1 MKCSHCQLEFKESEL
16 FKEVINHKEL
26 YFCCTG
32 CARVYALLLDL
43 NLESFYDKLND
54 STLAPVTPQD
64 SMSALEL
71 EQALE
76 ENNKGD
82 FILNLLL
89 EKTHCNACLWLNQK
103 VLERLKGVK
112 KVSVNFTTH
121 HLQIVFDKSL
131 NPKEIVQ
138 KIESLGYGAKIYNAK
153 NYALKAQKEQRSYL
167 LTLSVGFFATMNL
180 MFIAI
185 AKYASYGGASY
196 GGASYGGAS
205 YGGASYGAG
214 MDKLMQRNLDLVS
227 LFLSLLVLVV
237 VGRFFIKGAFYGLKN
252 GVLGM
257 DLSVS
262 FGALSAFVYSIYA
275 MLVSQE
281 TYFEASSTILTLVFG
296 SKFLELK
303 AKLFAN
309 EKCLALES
317 HEIHS
322 VIVVENGKQI
332 EKHPKDVAIGS
343 VVLVPSGAKIALDG
357 VLLNHASVDASLI
370 SGEFKPLELGV
381 NDQIL
386 GGYVNVGVPFSYQV
400 SADFQN
406 SRLSSL
412 LETLKK
418 SFLEKPL
425 IESSAN
431 KIADIFSKAVL
442 FLAFISFLLWQFGLG
457 GNFEKALMV
466 CISVLVIS
474 CPCAFAL
481 ATPIALVIGVFKNP
495 LIVFKEALFLET
507 LAKVKKIFIDK
518 TGTLTQKEVLLK
530 EKIIYEEFDER
541 LLKSLLKVREHLA
554 HSAIL
559 KSLDS
564 DEVSLEKIEF
574 FAHGLKANYHNE
586 TLLVGSLKFL
596 NAMGVNIKAKESAN
610 IMVGFAKNK
619 TLCALFILEERLK
632 NNAKEVIQFLQNKG
646 LELEI
651 LSGDNESSVKECAK
665 KLGISNY
672 HANLTPEDKAQIIN
686 SYKGVCAMIGDG
698 NNDALALKQ
707 ASVSLGFEKSALS
720 KSACDILLLEENL
733 SLLRKAFDNAQKVY
747 QVVLQNIVLSLIYN
761 AILIPVAMLGYINPL
776 IASLSMSASS
786 LLVVLNSL
794 RLKRS

>member
-64 SMSALEL
+64 SMSASMSALEL
-71 EQALE
+71 EQTLE

-185 AKYASYGGASY
+185 AKYASYG
-196 GGASYGGAS
+196 
-205 YGGASYGAG
+205 AG

-303 AKLFAN
+303 ARLFAN

-343 VVLVPSGAKIALDG
+343 VVWVPSGAKIALDG
-357 VLLNHASVDASLI
+357 VLLNSASVDASLI

-381 NDQIL
+381 NDPIL

-400 SADFQN
+400 SANFQN

-507 LAKVKKIFIDK
+507 LAKVEKIFIDK

-541 LLKSLLKVREHLA
+541 LLKSLLKTREHLA

-564 DEVSLEKIEF
+564 DEVHLEKIEF

-596 NAMGVNIKAKESAN
+596 NAMGVNIEAKESAN

-632 NNAKEVIQFLQNKG
+632 NNAKEVIQALQNKG

-651 LSGDNESSVKECAK
+651 LSGDNENSVKECAK

-672 HANLTPEDKAQIIN
+672 HANLTPEDKAQTIS

-720 KSACDILLLEENL
+720 KSACDILLLEEDL
-733 SLLRKAFDNAQKVY
+733 SLLKKAFDNAQKVY

-776 IASLSMSASS
+776 IASLSMSCSS

>member
-16 FKEVINHKEL
+16 FKEVIHHKEL

-64 SMSALEL
+64 SMGALEL

-76 ENNKGD
+76 ENNKSD

-131 NPKEIVQ
+131 NPKEIIQ

-167 LTLSVGFFATMNL
+167 LTLGVGFFATMNL

-185 AKYASYGGASY
+185 AKYASYGGA
-196 GGASYGGAS
+196 G

-262 FGALSAFVYSIYA
+262 FGALSAFIYSVYA

-303 AKLFAN
+303 ARLFAN

-322 VIVVENGKQI
+322 VIVVEKDKQI

-343 VVLVPSGAKIALDG
+343 VVWVPSGAKIALDG
-357 VLLNHASVDASLI
+357 VLLSNASVDASLI

-381 NDQIL
+381 NDPIL

-400 SADFQN
+400 SANFQN
-406 SRLSSL
+406 SRLSGL

-431 KIADIFSKAVL
+431 QIADIFSKAVL
-442 FLAFISFLLWQFGLG
+442 FLAFVSFLLWQFGLG

-530 EKIIYEEFDER
+530 EKIIYKEFDGR
-541 LLKSLLKVREHLA
+541 LLKSLLKTREHLA
-554 HSAIL
+554 HNAIL
-559 KSLDS
+559 KTLDS
-564 DEVSLEKIEF
+564 DEINLEQIEF
-574 FAHGLKANYHNE
+574 FAHGLKANYQNE

-610 IMVGFAKNK
+610 IMVGFAKNE

-632 NNAKEVIQFLQNKG
+632 NNAKEVIQALQNQG

-665 KLGISNY
+665 KLGISKY
-672 HANLTPEDKAQIIN
+672 HAHLTPEDKAQIVS

-698 NNDALALKQ
+698 NNDALALKK

-720 KSACDILLLEENL
+720 KSTCDILLLEEDL
-733 SLLRKAFDNAQKVY
+733 SLLKKAFDNAQKVY

>member
-16 FKEVINHKEL
+16 FKEVIHHKEL
-26 YFCCTG
+26 YFCCAG
-32 CARVYALLLDL
+32 CARVYALLTDL

-76 ENNKGD
+76 ENNKGEL
-82 FILNLLL
+82 ILNLLL

-121 HLQIVFDKSL
+121 HLQIVFEKSL
-131 NPKEIVQ
+131 NPKEIIQ

-167 LTLSVGFFATMNL
+167 ITLSVGFFATMNL

-185 AKYASYGGASY
+185 AKYASYGSASY
-196 GGASYGGAS
+196 GGAGYGS
-205 YGGASYGAG
+205 G

-303 AKLFAN
+303 ARLFAN

-343 VVLVPSGAKIALDG
+343 VVWVPSGAKIALDG
-357 VLLNHASVDASLI
+357 VLLNNASVDASLI

-381 NDQIL
+381 NDPIL

-400 SADFQN
+400 SANFQN
-406 SRLSSL
+406 SRLSGL

-442 FLAFISFLLWQFGLG
+442 FLAFVSFLLWQFGLG

-530 EKIIYEEFDER
+530 EKIIHEEFDER
-541 LLKSLLKVREHLA
+541 LLKSLLKTREHLA
-554 HSAIL
+554 HSAIF
-559 KSLDS
+559 KSLHG

-574 FAHGLKANYHNE
+574 FAHGLKASYQNE

-596 NAMGVNIKAKESAN
+596 KSMGVGIKTKESAN

-632 NNAKEVIQFLQNKG
+632 ANAKEVIQALQNQG

-665 KLGISNY
+665 KLGISKY
-672 HANLTPEDKAQIIN
+672 HAHLTPEDKAQIVS
-686 SYKGVCAMIGDG
+686 SYQGVCAMVGDG

-720 KSACDILLLEENL
+720 KSACDILLLEEDL
-733 SLLRKAFDNAQKVY
+733 SLLEKAFDNAQKVY

>member
-26 YFCCTG
+26 HFCCTG

-64 SMSALEL
+64 PMNILEL

-76 ENNKGD
+76 ENNKGEL
-82 FILNLLL
+82 ILNLLL

-121 HLQIVFDKSL
+121 HLQIVFEKSL
-131 NPKEIVQ
+131 NPKKIVQ
-138 KIESLGYGAKIYNAK
+138 KIESLGYGAKIYNAQ
-153 NYALKAQKEQRSYL
+153 NYTLKAQKEQRSYL

-185 AKYASYGGASY
+185 AKYASYGSASY
-196 GGASYGGAS
+196 G
-205 YGGASYGAG
+205 G

-262 FGALSAFVYSIYA
+262 FGALSAFVYSLYA

-303 AKLFAN
+303 ARLFAN

-322 VIVVENGKQI
+322 VIIVENGKQI

-343 VVLVPSGAKIALDG
+343 VVWVPSGAKIALDG
-357 VLLNHASVDASLI
+357 VLLNNASVDASLI

-381 NDQIL
+381 NDPIL

-400 SADFQN
+400 SATFQN

-431 KIADIFSKAVL
+431 QIADIFSKAVL
-442 FLAFISFLLWQFGLG
+442 FLAFVSFLLWQFGLG

-541 LLKSLLKVREHLA
+541 LLKSLLKTREHLV

-559 KSLDS
+559 KSLHG
-564 DEVSLEKIEF
+564 DEVDLEKIEF
-574 FAHGLKANYHNE
+574 FAHGLKASYQNE

-596 NAMGVNIKAKESAN
+596 NAMGVGIKAKESAN

-632 NNAKEVIQFLQNKG
+632 ANAKEVIQALQNQG

-651 LSGDNESSVKECAK
+651 LSGDNERSVKECAK
-665 KLGISNY
+665 KLGISKY
-672 HANLTPEDKAQIIN
+672 HAHLTPEDKAQIIS
-686 SYKGVCAMIGDG
+686 SYKGVCAMVGDG
-698 NNDALALKQ
+698 NNDALALKK

-720 KSACDILLLEENL
+720 KSACDILLLEEDL
-733 SLLRKAFDNAQKVY
+733 SLLEKAFHNAQKVY

>member
-76 ENNKGD
+76 ENNKSD

-185 AKYASYGGASY
+185 AKYASYG
-196 GGASYGGAS
+196 
-205 YGGASYGAG
+205 AG

-303 AKLFAN
+303 ARLFAN

-322 VIVVENGKQI
+322 VIVVENGKQT

-343 VVLVPSGAKIALDG
+343 VVWVPSGAKIALDG
-357 VLLNHASVDASLI
+357 VLLNNASVDASLI

-381 NDQIL
+381 NDPIL

-400 SADFQN
+400 SANFQN

-564 DEVSLEKIEF
+564 DEVHLEKIEF

-596 NAMGVNIKAKESAN
+596 NAMGVNIRAKESAN

-632 NNAKEVIQFLQNKG
+632 NNAKEVIQALQNKG

-672 HANLTPEDKAQIIN
+672 HANLTPEDKAQIIS

-720 KSACDILLLEENL
+720 KSACDILLLEEDL
-733 SLLRKAFDNAQKVY
+733 SLLKKAFDNAQKVY

>member
-76 ENNKGD
+76 ENNKGEL
-82 FILNLLL
+82 ILNLLL

-103 VLERLKGVK
+103 VLERLSGVK

-131 NPKEIVQ
+131 NPKEIIQ
-138 KIESLGYGAKIYNAK
+138 KIESLGYGAKIYNVQ
-153 NYALKAQKEQRSYL
+153 NYTLKAQKEQRSYL

-185 AKYASYGGASY
+185 AKYASYGSASY
-196 GGASYGGAS
+196 GGASYGT
-205 YGGASYGAG
+205 G

-262 FGALSAFVYSIYA
+262 FGALSAFVYSVYA

-303 AKLFAN
+303 ARLFAN

-322 VIVVENGKQI
+322 VIVVENGKQT

-343 VVLVPSGAKIALDG
+343 VVWVPSGAKIALDG

-381 NDQIL
+381 NDLIL

-406 SRLSSL
+406 SRLSGL

-442 FLAFISFLLWQFGLG
+442 FLAFVSFLLWQFGLG

-495 LIVFKEALFLET
+495 LIVFKEVLFLET
-507 LAKVKKIFIDK
+507 LAKVEKIFIDK

-530 EKIIYEEFDER
+530 EKIIYEGFDER
-541 LLKSLLKVREHLA
+541 LLKSLLKTREHLA

-559 KSLDS
+559 KSLDG

-574 FAHGLKANYHNE
+574 FAHGLKANYQNE

-596 NAMGVNIKAKESAN
+596 NAMGVDTPMKESAN

-632 NNAKEVIQFLQNKG
+632 ANAKEVIQALQNQG

-665 KLGISNY
+665 KLGISKY
-672 HANLTPEDKAQIIN
+672 HAHLTPEDKAQIVS
-686 SYKGVCAMIGDG
+686 SYQGVCAMIGDG

-720 KSACDILLLEENL
+720 KSACDILLLEEDL
-733 SLLRKAFDNAQKVY
+733 SLLEKAFDNAQKVY

>member
-185 AKYASYGGASY
+185 AKYASYG
-196 GGASYGGAS
+196 
-205 YGGASYGAG
+205 AG

-303 AKLFAN
+303 ARLFAN

-357 VLLNHASVDASLI
+357 VLLNNASVDASLI
-370 SGEFKPLELGV
+370 SGEFKPLELEV

-400 SADFQN
+400 SANFQN

-574 FAHGLKANYHNE
+574 FAHGLKANYRNE

-596 NAMGVNIKAKESAN
+596 NAMGVNIKTKESAN

-632 NNAKEVIQFLQNKG
+632 NNAKEVIQALQNQG

-665 KLGISNY
+665 KLGISKY
-672 HANLTPEDKAQIIN
+672 HAHLTPEDKAQTIS
-686 SYKGVCAMIGDG
+686 SYQGVCAMVGDG

-720 KSACDILLLEENL
+720 KSACDILLLEEDL
-733 SLLRKAFDNAQKVY
+733 SLLKKAFDNAQKVY

>member
-16 FKEVINHKEL
+16 FKEVIHHKEL
-26 YFCCTG
+26 YFCCAG
-32 CARVYALLLDL
+32 CARVYALLTDL

-64 SMSALEL
+64 SMNILEL

-76 ENNKGD
+76 ENNKGEL
-82 FILNLLL
+82 ILNLLL

-121 HLQIVFDKSL
+121 HLQIVFGKSL
-131 NPKEIVQ
+131 DPKEIIQ
-138 KIESLGYGAKIYNAK
+138 KIESLGYGAKIYNAQ
-153 NYALKAQKEQRSYL
+153 NYTLKAQKEQRSYL

-185 AKYASYGGASY
+185 AKYASYGGAGY
-196 GGASYGGAS
+196 GGADYGS
-205 YGGASYGAG
+205 G

-252 GVLGM
+252 SVLGM

-303 AKLFAN
+303 ARLFAN

-322 VIVVENGKQI
+322 VIIIENGKQI

-343 VVLVPSGAKIALDG
+343 VVWVPSGAKIALDG
-357 VLLNHASVDASLI
+357 VLLNSASVDASLI

-381 NDQIL
+381 NDPIL

-400 SADFQN
+400 SANFQN

-431 KIADIFSKAVL
+431 QIADIFSKAVL
-442 FLAFISFLLWQFGLG
+442 FLAFVSFLLWQFGLG

-541 LLKSLLKVREHLA
+541 LLKSLLKTREHLA
-554 HSAIL
+554 HNAIL
-559 KSLDS
+559 KSLHG
-564 DEVSLEKIEF
+564 DEVDLEKIEF
-574 FAHGLKANYHNE
+574 FAHGLKANYQNE

-596 NAMGVNIKAKESAN
+596 NAMGVGIKTKESAN

-632 NNAKEVIQFLQNKG
+632 ANAKEVIQALQNKG

-665 KLGISNY
+665 KLGISKY
-672 HANLTPEDKAQIIN
+672 HAHLTPEDKAQIIS
-686 SYKGVCAMIGDG
+686 SYKGVCAMVGDG

-720 KSACDILLLEENL
+720 KSACDILLLEEDL
-733 SLLRKAFDNAQKVY
+733 SLLEKAFDNAQKVY

-761 AILIPVAMLGYINPL
+761 TILIPVAMLGYINPL
-776 IASLSMSASS
+776 IASLSMSGSS

>member
-16 FKEVINHKEL
+16 FKETINHKEL
-26 YFCCTG
+26 HFCCAG

-76 ENNKGD
+76 ENNKSD

-103 VLERLKGVK
+103 VLERLSGVK

-121 HLQIVFDKSL
+121 HLQIVFEKSL
-131 NPKEIVQ
+131 NPKEIIQ

-185 AKYASYGGASY
+185 AKYASYGSTSY
-196 GGASYGGAS
+196 GGASYGS
-205 YGGASYGAG
+205 G

-262 FGALSAFVYSIYA
+262 FGALSAFVYSLYA

-303 AKLFAN
+303 ARLFAN

-343 VVLVPSGAKIALDG
+343 VVWVPSGAKIALDG

-381 NDQIL
+381 NDPIL

-400 SADFQN
+400 SANFQN
-406 SRLSSL
+406 SRLSGL

-442 FLAFISFLLWQFGLG
+442 FLAFVSFLLWQFGLG
-457 GNFEKALMV
+457 GDFEKALMV

-530 EKIIYEEFDER
+530 EKIIYKEFDGR

-559 KSLDS
+559 KTLDG
-564 DEVSLEKIEF
+564 DEVNLEQIEF
-574 FAHGLKANYHNE
+574 FAHGLKASYQNE

-632 NNAKEVIQFLQNKG
+632 ANAKEVVQDLQNKG

-665 KLGISNY
+665 KLGISKY
-672 HANLTPEDKAQIIN
+672 HAHLTPEDKAQTIS
-686 SYKGVCAMIGDG
+686 SYQGVCAMVGDG

-720 KSACDILLLEENL
+720 KSACDILLLEEDL
-733 SLLRKAFDNAQKVY
+733 SLLKKAFDNAQKVY

>member
-16 FKEVINHKEL
+16 FKEVIHHKEL

-32 CARVYALLLDL
+32 CARVYALLTDL

-76 ENNKGD
+76 ENNKGEL
-82 FILNLLL
+82 ILNLLL

-131 NPKEIVQ
+131 NPKEIIQ
-138 KIESLGYGAKIYNAK
+138 KIESLGYGAKIYNAQ
-153 NYALKAQKEQRSYL
+153 NYTLKAQKEQRSYL

-185 AKYASYGGASY
+185 AKYASYGSASY
-196 GGASYGGAS
+196 GGAGYGS
-205 YGGASYGAG
+205 G

-262 FGALSAFVYSIYA
+262 FGALSAFVYSLYA

-303 AKLFAN
+303 ARLFAN

-343 VVLVPSGAKIALDG
+343 VVWVPSGAKIALDG
-357 VLLNHASVDASLI
+357 VLLNSASVDASLI

-381 NDQIL
+381 NDPIL

-400 SADFQN
+400 SATFQN

-431 KIADIFSKAVL
+431 QIADIFSKAVL
-442 FLAFISFLLWQFGLG
+442 FLAFVSFLLWQFGLG

-541 LLKSLLKVREHLA
+541 LLKSLLKTREHLA

-559 KSLDS
+559 KTLNG
-564 DEVSLEKIEF
+564 DEVDLEKIEF
-574 FAHGLKANYHNE
+574 FAHGLKANYQNE

-596 NAMGVNIKAKESAN
+596 KSMGVDLKVKESAN

-619 TLCALFILEERLK
+619 TLCTLFILEERLK
-632 NNAKEVIQFLQNKG
+632 ANAKEVIQALQNKG

-665 KLGISNY
+665 KLGISKY
-672 HANLTPEDKAQIIN
+672 HAYLTPEDKAQIIS
-686 SYKGVCAMIGDG
+686 SYKGVCAMVGDG

-720 KSACDILLLEENL
+720 KSACDILLLEEDL
-733 SLLRKAFDNAQKVY
+733 SLLEKAFHNAQKVY

-776 IASLSMSASS
+776 IASLSMSGSS

>member
-16 FKEVINHKEL
+16 FKEVIHHKEL
-26 YFCCTG
+26 HFCCAG
-32 CARVYALLLDL
+32 CARVYALLTDL

-76 ENNKGD
+76 ENNKGEL
-82 FILNLLL
+82 ILNLLL

-121 HLQIVFDKSL
+121 HLQIVFDRSL
-131 NPKEIVQ
+131 NPKEIIQ
-138 KIESLGYGAKIYNAK
+138 KIESLGYGAKIYNAQ
-153 NYALKAQKEQRSYL
+153 NYTLKAQKEQRSYL

-185 AKYASYGGASY
+185 AKYASYGSAGY
-196 GGASYGGAS
+196 GGASYGS
-205 YGGASYGAG
+205 G

-303 AKLFAN
+303 ARLFAN

-343 VVLVPSGAKIALDG
+343 VVWVPSGAKIALDG
-357 VLLNHASVDASLI
+357 VLLNSASVDASLI

-381 NDQIL
+381 NDPIL

-400 SADFQN
+400 SATFQN

-442 FLAFISFLLWQFGLG
+442 FLAFVSFLLWQFGLG

-530 EKIIYEEFDER
+530 EKIIHEEFDER
-541 LLKSLLKVREHLA
+541 LLKSLLKTREHLA
-554 HSAIL
+554 HSTIL
-559 KSLDS
+559 KTLNG
-564 DEVSLEKIEF
+564 DEISLEKIEF
-574 FAHGLKANYHNE
+574 FAHGLKASYQNK

-596 NAMGVNIKAKESAN
+596 KSMGVDLKVKESAN

-632 NNAKEVIQFLQNKG
+632 ANAKEVIQALQNKG

-665 KLGISNY
+665 KLGISKY
-672 HANLTPEDKAQIIN
+672 HAHLTPEDKAQIIS
-686 SYKGVCAMIGDG
+686 SYKGVCAMVGDG

-720 KSACDILLLEENL
+720 KSACDILLLEEDL
-733 SLLRKAFDNAQKVY
+733 SLLEKAFHNAQKVY

>member
-54 STLAPVTPQD
+54 SVLAPVTPQD

-76 ENNKGD
+76 ENNKSD

-185 AKYASYGGASY
+185 AKYASYG
-196 GGASYGGAS
+196 
-205 YGGASYGAG
+205 AG

-303 AKLFAN
+303 ARLFAN

-400 SADFQN
+400 SANFQN

-632 NNAKEVIQFLQNKG
+632 NNAKEVIQALQDKG

-672 HANLTPEDKAQIIN
+672 HANLTPEDKTQIIS

-720 KSACDILLLEENL
+720 KSACDILLLEEDL
-733 SLLRKAFDNAQKVY
+733 SLLKKAFDNAQKVY

>member
-32 CARVYALLLDL
+32 CTRVYALLLDL

-153 NYALKAQKEQRSYL
+153 NYTLKAQKEQRSYL

-185 AKYASYGGASY
+185 AKY
-196 GGASYGGAS
+196 
-205 YGGASYGAG
+205 ASYGAG

-303 AKLFAN
+303 ARLFAN

-370 SGEFKPLELGV
+370 SGEFKPLELEV

-400 SADFQN
+400 SANFQN
-406 SRLSSL
+406 SRLSGL

-541 LLKSLLKVREHLA
+541 LLKSLLKTREHLA

-564 DEVSLEKIEF
+564 DEISLEKIEF

-632 NNAKEVIQFLQNKG
+632 NNTKEVVQFLQNKG

-672 HANLTPEDKAQIIN
+672 HANLTPEDKAQIIS

-720 KSACDILLLEENL
+720 KSTCDILLLEEDL
-733 SLLRKAFDNAQKVY
+733 SLLKKAFDNAQKVY

>member
-76 ENNKGD
+76 ENNKSD

-196 GGASYGGAS
+196 GS
-205 YGGASYGAG
+205 ASYGAG

-303 AKLFAN
+303 ARLFAN

-343 VVLVPSGAKIALDG
+343 VVLVPSGAKVALDG

-381 NDQIL
+381 NDPIL

-400 SADFQN
+400 SATFQN
-406 SRLSSL
+406 SRLSGL

-431 KIADIFSKAVL
+431 QIADIFSKAVL
-442 FLAFISFLLWQFGLG
+442 FLAFVSFLLWQFGLG

-530 EKIIYEEFDER
+530 EKIIYEGFDER
-541 LLKSLLKVREHLA
+541 LLKSLLKTREHLA

-559 KSLDS
+559 KSLDG
-564 DEVSLEKIEF
+564 DEVDLEKIEF
-574 FAHGLKANYHNE
+574 FAHGLKANYQNE

-596 NAMGVNIKAKESAN
+596 SAMGVGIKTKESAN

-632 NNAKEVIQFLQNKG
+632 NNAKEVVQALQNKG

-665 KLGISNY
+665 KLGISKY
-672 HANLTPEDKAQIIN
+672 HAHLTPEDKAQIVS

-707 ASVSLGFEKSALS
+707 ASVSLGFEKSTLS
-720 KSACDILLLEENL
+720 KSACDILLLEEDL
-733 SLLRKAFDNAQKVY
+733 SLLEKAFDNAQKVY

>member
-32 CARVYALLLDL
+32 CTRVYALLLDL

-76 ENNKGD
+76 ENNKGEL
-82 FILNLLL
+82 ILNLLL

-121 HLQIVFDKSL
+121 HLQIVFEKSL
-131 NPKEIVQ
+131 NPKEIIQ
-138 KIESLGYGAKIYNAK
+138 KIESLGYGAKIYNAQ

-185 AKYASYGGASY
+185 AKYASYGSASY
-196 GGASYGGAS
+196 GGAGYGS
-205 YGGASYGAG
+205 G

-262 FGALSAFVYSIYA
+262 FGALSAFVYSLYA

-303 AKLFAN
+303 ARLFAN

-343 VVLVPSGAKIALDG
+343 VVWVPSGAKIALDG
-357 VLLNHASVDASLI
+357 VLLNSASVDASLI

-381 NDQIL
+381 NDPIL

-431 KIADIFSKAVL
+431 QIADIFSKAVL
-442 FLAFISFLLWQFGLG
+442 FLAFVSFLLWQFGLG

-481 ATPIALVIGVFKNP
+481 ATPIALVVGVFKNP

-541 LLKSLLKVREHLA
+541 LLKSLLKTREHLA

-559 KSLDS
+559 KSLHG

-574 FAHGLKANYHNE
+574 FAHGLKASYQNE

-596 NAMGVNIKAKESAN
+596 NAMGVGIKTKESAN

-632 NNAKEVIQFLQNKG
+632 ANAKEVIQTLQNQG

-665 KLGISNY
+665 KLGISKY
-672 HANLTPEDKAQIIN
+672 HANLTPEDKAQIVS

-720 KSACDILLLEENL
+720 KSACDILLLEEDL
-733 SLLRKAFDNAQKVY
+733 SLLEKAFHNAQKVY

>member
-64 SMSALEL
+64 PMNILEL

-76 ENNKGD
+76 ENNKGEL
-82 FILNLLL
+82 ILNLLL

-131 NPKEIVQ
+131 NPKEIIQ
-138 KIESLGYGAKIYNAK
+138 KIESLGYGAKIYNAQ
-153 NYALKAQKEQRSYL
+153 NYTLKAQKEQRSYL

-185 AKYASYGGASY
+185 AKYASYGSVSY
-196 GGASYGGAS
+196 GGASYGS
-205 YGGASYGAG
+205 G

-303 AKLFAN
+303 ARLFAN

-343 VVLVPSGAKIALDG
+343 VVWVPSGAKIALDG
-357 VLLNHASVDASLI
+357 VLLNSASVDASLI

-381 NDQIL
+381 NDPIL

-400 SADFQN
+400 SANFQN

-431 KIADIFSKAVL
+431 QIADIFSKAVL
-442 FLAFISFLLWQFGLG
+442 FLAFVSFLLWQFGLG

-530 EKIIYEEFDER
+530 EKIIYEEFDGR
-541 LLKSLLKVREHLA
+541 LLKSLLKTREHLA
-554 HSAIL
+554 HNAIL
-559 KSLDS
+559 KSLHG
-564 DEVSLEKIEF
+564 DEVDLEKIEF
-574 FAHGLKANYHNE
+574 FAHGLKANYQNE

-596 NAMGVNIKAKESAN
+596 NAMGVDLKVKESAN

-632 NNAKEVIQFLQNKG
+632 ANAKEVIQALQNQG

-665 KLGISNY
+665 KLGISKY
-672 HANLTPEDKAQIIN
+672 HANLTPEDKAQIIR

-720 KSACDILLLEENL
+720 KSACDILLLEEDL
-733 SLLRKAFDNAQKVY
+733 SLLEKAFHNAQKVY

-776 IASLSMSASS
+776 IASLSMSGSS

>member
-185 AKYASYGGASY
+185 AKYASYS
-196 GGASYGGAS
+196 GAS

-303 AKLFAN
+303 ARLFAN

-386 GGYVNVGVPFSYQV
+386 GGYVNMGVPFSYQV
-400 SADFQN
+400 SANFQN
-406 SRLSSL
+406 SRLSGL

-530 EKIIYEEFDER
+530 EKIIYEEFDGR

-559 KSLDS
+559 KSLDG

-574 FAHGLKANYHNE
+574 FAHGLKANYCNE

-632 NNAKEVIQFLQNKG
+632 NNAKEVVQALQNKG
-646 LELEI
+646 LELKI

-672 HANLTPEDKAQIIN
+672 HANLTPEDKAQIIS

-720 KSACDILLLEENL
+720 KSTCDILLLEEDL
-733 SLLRKAFDNAQKVY
+733 SLLKKAFDNAQKVY

>member
-16 FKEVINHKEL
+16 FKEVIHHKEL
-26 YFCCTG
+26 HFCCAG

-64 SMSALEL
+64 SMNALEL

-103 VLERLKGVK
+103 VLEHLKGVK

-185 AKYASYGGASY
+185 AKYASYG
-196 GGASYGGAS
+196 
-205 YGGASYGAG
+205 AG

-262 FGALSAFVYSIYA
+262 FGALSAFVYSVYA

-303 AKLFAN
+303 ARLFAN

-322 VIVVENGKQI
+322 VIVVENGKQT

-343 VVLVPSGAKIALDG
+343 VVWVPSGAKIALDG

-381 NDQIL
+381 NDPIL

-400 SADFQN
+400 SANFQN
-406 SRLSSL
+406 SRLSGL

-457 GNFEKALMV
+457 GDFEKALMV

-541 LLKSLLKVREHLA
+541 LLKSLLKTREHLA

-559 KSLDS
+559 KSLNS

-574 FAHGLKANYHNE
+574 FAHGLKASYHNE

-596 NAMGVNIKAKESAN
+596 NAMGVDTKAKESAN

-632 NNAKEVIQFLQNKG
+632 NNAKEVIQALQNKG

-665 KLGISNY
+665 KLGISKY
-672 HANLTPEDKAQIIN
+672 HAHLTPEDKAQIIS

-720 KSACDILLLEENL
+720 KSACDILLLEEDL
-733 SLLRKAFDNAQKVY
+733 SLLEKAFHNAQKVY

>member
-26 YFCCTG
+26 HFCCTG

-64 SMSALEL
+64 SMSVLEL

-76 ENNKGD
+76 ENNKGEL
-82 FILNLLL
+82 ILNLLL

-103 VLERLKGVK
+103 VLERLSGVK

-131 NPKEIVQ
+131 NPKEIIQ

-185 AKYASYGGASY
+185 AKYASYGSTSY
-196 GGASYGGAS
+196 GGAG
-205 YGGASYGAG
+205 YGAG

-262 FGALSAFVYSIYA
+262 FGALSAFVYSLYA

-303 AKLFAN
+303 ARLFAN

-322 VIVVENGKQI
+322 VIVVENGKQV

-343 VVLVPSGAKIALDG
+343 VVWVPSGAKIALDG

-370 SGEFKPLELGV
+370 SGEFKPLELGA
-381 NDQIL
+381 NDPIL

-400 SADFQN
+400 SATFQN

-431 KIADIFSKAVL
+431 QIADIFSKAVL
-442 FLAFISFLLWQFGLG
+442 FLAFVSFLLWQFGLG

-507 LAKVKKIFIDK
+507 LAKVEKIFIDK

-530 EKIIYEEFDER
+530 EKIIYEGFDER

-554 HSAIL
+554 YNAIL
-559 KSLDS
+559 KTLDS
-564 DEVSLEKIEF
+564 DEVNLEKIEF
-574 FAHGLKANYHNE
+574 FAHGLKASYQNQ

-596 NAMGVNIKAKESAN
+596 NAMGVGIKIKESAN
-610 IMVGFAKNK
+610 IMVGFAKNE

-632 NNAKEVIQFLQNKG
+632 ANAKEVIQALQNQG

-665 KLGISNY
+665 KLGISKY
-672 HANLTPEDKAQIIN
+672 HANLTPEDKAQTIS
-686 SYKGVCAMIGDG
+686 SYQGVCAMIGDG

-720 KSACDILLLEENL
+720 KSACDILLLEEDL
-733 SLLRKAFDNAQKVY
+733 SLLKKAFDNAQKVY

>member
-76 ENNKGD
+76 ENNKSD

-196 GGASYGGAS
+196 GS
-205 YGGASYGAG
+205 ASYGAG

-303 AKLFAN
+303 ARLFAN

-322 VIVVENGKQI
+322 VIVVENGKQT

-357 VLLNHASVDASLI
+357 TLLNHASVDASLI
-370 SGEFKPLELGV
+370 SGEFKPLELEV

-400 SADFQN
+400 SANFQN
-406 SRLSSL
+406 SRLSGL

-442 FLAFISFLLWQFGLG
+442 FLAFISFLLWQFGLR

-541 LLKSLLKVREHLA
+541 LLKSLLKTREHLA

-596 NAMGVNIKAKESAN
+596 NAMGVNIRAKESAN

-619 TLCALFILEERLK
+619 TLCTLFILEERLK
-632 NNAKEVIQFLQNKG
+632 ANAKEVIQALQNQG

-665 KLGISNY
+665 RLGISKY
-672 HANLTPEDKAQIIN
+672 HAHLTPEDKAQIIS
-686 SYKGVCAMIGDG
+686 SYKGVCAMVGDG

-720 KSACDILLLEENL
+720 KSACDILLLEEDL
-733 SLLRKAFDNAQKVY
+733 SLLKKAFDNAQKVY

-776 IASLSMSASS
+776 IASLSMSGSS

>member
-16 FKEVINHKEL
+16 FKETINHREL
-26 YFCCTG
+26 HFCCTG

-54 STLAPVTPQD
+54 STLAPITPQD

-76 ENNKGD
+76 ENNKGEL
-82 FILNLLL
+82 ILNLLL

-121 HLQIVFDKSL
+121 HLQIVFEKSL
-131 NPKEIVQ
+131 DPKEIIQ
-138 KIESLGYGAKIYNAK
+138 KIESLGYRAKIYNAQ
-153 NYALKAQKEQRSYL
+153 NYTLKAQKEQRSYL

-185 AKYASYGGASY
+185 AKYASYGST
-196 GGASYGGAS
+196 
-205 YGGASYGAG
+205 SYGAASYSSG

-262 FGALSAFVYSIYA
+262 FGALSAFVYSLYA

-303 AKLFAN
+303 ARLFAN

-343 VVLVPSGAKIALDG
+343 VVWVPSGAKIALDG
-357 VLLNHASVDASLI
+357 VLLNNASVDASLI

-381 NDQIL
+381 NDPIL

-400 SADFQN
+400 SATFQN

-431 KIADIFSKAVL
+431 QIADIFSKAVL
-442 FLAFISFLLWQFGLG
+442 FLAFVSFLLWQFGLG

-530 EKIIYEEFDER
+530 EKIIHEEFDER
-541 LLKSLLKVREHLA
+541 LLKSLLKTREHLA

-559 KSLDS
+559 KTLNG
-564 DEVSLEKIEF
+564 DEVDLEKIEF
-574 FAHGLKANYHNE
+574 FAHGLKASYQNE

-596 NAMGVNIKAKESAN
+596 NAMGVDLKVKESAN

-632 NNAKEVIQFLQNKG
+632 ANAKEVIQALQNQG

-665 KLGISNY
+665 KLGISKY
-672 HANLTPEDKAQIIN
+672 HAHLTPEDKAQIIS
-686 SYKGVCAMIGDG
+686 SYQGVCAMVGDG

-720 KSACDILLLEENL
+720 KSACDILLLEEDL
-733 SLLRKAFDNAQKVY
+733 SLLEKAFDNAQKVY

-761 AILIPVAMLGYINPL
+761 AVLIPVAMLGYINPL

>member
-185 AKYASYGGASY
+185 AKYASYG
-196 GGASYGGAS
+196 
-205 YGGASYGAG
+205 AG

-303 AKLFAN
+303 ARLFAN

-541 LLKSLLKVREHLA
+541 LLKSLLKTREHLA

-596 NAMGVNIKAKESAN
+596 NAMGVNIKTKESAN

-632 NNAKEVIQFLQNKG
+632 NNAKEVIQALQNKG

-651 LSGDNESSVKECAK
+651 LSGDHESSVKECAK

-672 HANLTPEDKAQIIN
+672 HANLTPEDKAQIIS

-720 KSACDILLLEENL
+720 KSACDILLLEEDL
-733 SLLRKAFDNAQKVY
+733 SLLKKAFNNAQKVY

>member
-26 YFCCTG
+26 HFCCTG

-64 SMSALEL
+64 SMDALEL

-153 NYALKAQKEQRSYL
+153 NYTLKAQKEQRSYL

-185 AKYASYGGASY
+185 AKYASYGS
-196 GGASYGGAS
+196 AS

-262 FGALSAFVYSIYA
+262 FGALSAFVYSLYA

-303 AKLFAN
+303 ARLFAN

-343 VVLVPSGAKIALDG
+343 VVWVPSGAKIALDG
-357 VLLNHASVDASLI
+357 VLLNNAIVDASLI

-381 NDQIL
+381 NDPIL
-386 GGYVNVGVPFSYQV
+386 GGYVNVGAPFSYQV
-400 SADFQN
+400 SANFQN
-406 SRLSSL
+406 SRLSGL

-431 KIADIFSKAVL
+431 QIADIFSKAVL

-541 LLKSLLKVREHLA
+541 LLKSLLKTREHLA
-554 HSAIL
+554 HNAIL
-559 KSLDS
+559 KSLHG

-574 FAHGLKANYHNE
+574 FAHGLKASYQNE

-632 NNAKEVIQFLQNKG
+632 ANAKEIVQALQNQG

-665 KLGISNY
+665 KLGISKY
-672 HANLTPEDKAQIIN
+672 HAHLTPEDKAQTIS
-686 SYKGVCAMIGDG
+686 SYKGVCAMVGDG

-720 KSACDILLLEENL
+720 KSACDILLLEEDL
-733 SLLRKAFDNAQKVY
+733 SLLKKAFDNAQKVY

>member
-76 ENNKGD
+76 ENNKSD

-185 AKYASYGGASY
+185 AKYASYG
-196 GGASYGGAS
+196 
-205 YGGASYGAG
+205 AG

-303 AKLFAN
+303 ARLFAN

-357 VLLNHASVDASLI
+357 VLLNSASVDASLI

-400 SADFQN
+400 SANFQN

-554 HSAIL
+554 HRAIL

-672 HANLTPEDKAQIIN
+672 HANLTPEDKAQIIS

-698 NNDALALKQ
+698 NNDALALKR

-720 KSACDILLLEENL
+720 KSACDILLLEEDL
-733 SLLRKAFDNAQKVY
+733 SLLEKAFDNAQKVY

-776 IASLSMSASS
+776 IASLSMSGSS

>member
-16 FKEVINHKEL
+16 FKETINHKEL
-26 YFCCTG
+26 HFCCAG

-64 SMSALEL
+64 SMSVLEL

-76 ENNKGD
+76 ENNKGEL
-82 FILNLLL
+82 ILNLLL

-131 NPKEIVQ
+131 NPKEIIQ

-167 LTLSVGFFATMNL
+167 LTLSVGFFANMNL

-185 AKYASYGGASY
+185 AKYASYGSASY
-196 GGASYGGAS
+196 GSANYGVS
-205 YGGASYGAG
+205 

-262 FGALSAFVYSIYA
+262 FGALSAFVYSVYA

-303 AKLFAN
+303 ARLFAN

-322 VIVVENGKQI
+322 VIIVEKDKQI

-343 VVLVPSGAKIALDG
+343 VVWVPSGAKIALDG
-357 VLLNHASVDASLI
+357 VLLNNASVDASLI
-370 SGEFKPLELGV
+370 SGEFKPLELEV
-381 NDQIL
+381 NDPIL

-400 SADFQN
+400 SANFQN

-431 KIADIFSKAVL
+431 QIADIFSKAVL
-442 FLAFISFLLWQFGLG
+442 FLAFVSFLLWQFGLG

-530 EKIIYEEFDER
+530 EKIIYREFDER

-559 KSLDS
+559 KTLDG
-564 DEVSLEKIEF
+564 DEVDLEKIEF
-574 FAHGLKANYHNE
+574 FAHGLKANYQNE

-596 NAMGVNIKAKESAN
+596 NAMGVDTPMKESAN
-610 IMVGFAKNK
+610 IMVGFAKNE

-632 NNAKEVIQFLQNKG
+632 NNAKEVIQALQNKG

-672 HANLTPEDKAQIIN
+672 HAHLTPEDKAQIVS
-686 SYKGVCAMIGDG
+686 SYQGVCAMIGDG

-720 KSACDILLLEENL
+720 KSACDILLLEEDL
-733 SLLRKAFDNAQKVY
+733 SLLEKAFDNAQKVY

>member
-16 FKEVINHKEL
+16 FKEVIHHKEL

-185 AKYASYGGASY
+185 AKYASYGS
-196 GGASYGGAS
+196 AS

-303 AKLFAN
+303 ARLFAN

-343 VVLVPSGAKIALDG
+343 VVWVPSGAKIALDG

-400 SADFQN
+400 SANFQN

-541 LLKSLLKVREHLA
+541 LLKSLLKTREHLA

-564 DEVSLEKIEF
+564 DEISLEKIEF

-596 NAMGVNIKAKESAN
+596 NAMGVNIRAKESAN

-619 TLCALFILEERLK
+619 ILCALFILEERLK
-632 NNAKEVIQFLQNKG
+632 NNAKEVVQFLQNKG

-672 HANLTPEDKAQIIN
+672 HANLTPEDKAQIIS

-720 KSACDILLLEENL
+720 KSACDILLLEEDL
-733 SLLRKAFDNAQKVY
+733 SLLKKAFDNAQKVY

>member
-26 YFCCTG
+26 HFCCTG

-54 STLAPVTPQD
+54 STLAPVTLQD

-185 AKYASYGGASY
+185 AKYASYGS
-196 GGASYGGAS
+196 AS

-303 AKLFAN
+303 ARLFAN

-322 VIVVENGKQI
+322 VIVVENGKQT

-343 VVLVPSGAKIALDG
+343 VVWVPSGAKIALDG

-370 SGEFKPLELGV
+370 SGEFKPLELEV
-381 NDQIL
+381 NDPIL

-400 SADFQN
+400 SANFQN
-406 SRLSSL
+406 SRLSGL

-442 FLAFISFLLWQFGLG
+442 FLAFVSFLLWQFGLG
-457 GNFEKALMV
+457 GDFEKALMV

-530 EKIIYEEFDER
+530 EKIIYEKFDER

-564 DEVSLEKIEF
+564 DEINLETIEF
-574 FAHGLKANYHNE
+574 FAHGLKANYQNE

-596 NAMGVNIKAKESAN
+596 NAMGVDIKAKESAN

-632 NNAKEVIQFLQNKG
+632 ANAKEVIQALQNQG

-665 KLGISNY
+665 RLGISKY
-672 HANLTPEDKAQIIN
+672 HAHLTPEDKAQIIS
-686 SYKGVCAMIGDG
+686 SYKGVCAMVGDG

-720 KSACDILLLEENL
+720 KSACDILLLEEDL
-733 SLLRKAFDNAQKVY
+733 SLLKKAFDNAQKVY

-776 IASLSMSASS
+776 IASLSMSGSS

>member
-16 FKEVINHKEL
+16 FKEVIHHKEL

-64 SMSALEL
+64 PMNILEL

-76 ENNKGD
+76 ENNKGEL
-82 FILNLLL
+82 ILNLLL

-121 HLQIVFDKSL
+121 HLQIVFEKSL
-131 NPKEIVQ
+131 NPKEIIQ

-153 NYALKAQKEQRSYL
+153 NYTLKAQKEQRSYL

-185 AKYASYGGASY
+185 AKYASYGS
-196 GGASYGGAS
+196 
-205 YGGASYGAG
+205 ASYGAASYGSG

-303 AKLFAN
+303 ARLFAN

-332 EKHPKDVAIGS
+332 QIEKHPKDVAIGS
-343 VVLVPSGAKIALDG
+343 VVWVPSGAKIALDG
-357 VLLNHASVDASLI
+357 VLLNNASVDASLI

-381 NDQIL
+381 NDPIL

-400 SADFQN
+400 SANFQN
-406 SRLSSL
+406 SRLSGL

-431 KIADIFSKAVL
+431 QIADIFSKAVL
-442 FLAFISFLLWQFGLG
+442 LLAFVSFLLWQFGLG

-507 LAKVKKIFIDK
+507 LAKVEKIFIDK

-541 LLKSLLKVREHLA
+541 LLKSLLKTREHLA
-554 HSAIL
+554 HNAIL
-559 KSLDS
+559 KTLNS

-574 FAHGLKANYHNE
+574 FAHGLKANYQNE

-632 NNAKEVIQFLQNKG
+632 NNAKEVIQALQNQG

-665 KLGISNY
+665 KLGISKY
-672 HANLTPEDKAQIIN
+672 HANLTPEDKAQTIS
-686 SYKGVCAMIGDG
+686 SYQGVCAMIGDG

-720 KSACDILLLEENL
+720 KSACDILLLEEDL
-733 SLLRKAFDNAQKVY
+733 SLLEKAFHNAQKVY

>member
-16 FKEVINHKEL
+16 FKETINHKEL
-26 YFCCTG
+26 HFCCAG

-76 ENNKGD
+76 ENNKGEL
-82 FILNLLL
+82 ILNLLL

-103 VLERLKGVK
+103 VLERLSGVK

-131 NPKEIVQ
+131 DPKEIVQ

-185 AKYASYGGASY
+185 AKYASYGGANY
-196 GGASYGGAS
+196 GGAN
-205 YGGASYGAG
+205 YGAG

-262 FGALSAFVYSIYA
+262 FGALSAFVYSVYA

-303 AKLFAN
+303 ARLFAN

-322 VIVVENGKQI
+322 VIVVEKDKQI

-343 VVLVPSGAKIALDG
+343 VVWVPSGAKIALDG
-357 VLLNHASVDASLI
+357 VLLNNASVDASLI
-370 SGEFKPLELGV
+370 SGEFKPLELEV
-381 NDQIL
+381 NDPIL

-400 SADFQN
+400 SATFQN
-406 SRLSSL
+406 SRLSGL

-431 KIADIFSKAVL
+431 QIADIFSKAVL
-442 FLAFISFLLWQFGLG
+442 FLAFVSFLLWQFGLG
-457 GNFEKALMV
+457 GDFEKALMV

-530 EKIIYEEFDER
+530 EKIIYEGFDGR
-541 LLKSLLKVREHLA
+541 LLKSLLKTREHLA

-564 DEVSLEKIEF
+564 DEVSLGQIEF
-574 FAHGLKANYHNE
+574 FAHGLKASYQNE

-596 NAMGVNIKAKESAN
+596 KSMGVDLKVKESAN

-632 NNAKEVIQFLQNKG
+632 ANAKEVVQALQNKG

-665 KLGISNY
+665 KLGISKY
-672 HANLTPEDKAQIIN
+672 HAHLTPEDKAQTIS

-720 KSACDILLLEENL
+720 KSACDILLLEEDL
-733 SLLRKAFDNAQKVY
+733 SLLEKAFHNAQKVY

>member
-76 ENNKGD
+76 ENNKSD

-153 NYALKAQKEQRSYL
+153 NYTLKAQKEQRSYL

-185 AKYASYGGASY
+185 AKY
-196 GGASYGGAS
+196 
-205 YGGASYGAG
+205 ASYGAG

-303 AKLFAN
+303 ARLFAN

-370 SGEFKPLELGV
+370 SGEFKPLELEV

-400 SADFQN
+400 SANFQN
-406 SRLSSL
+406 SRLSGL

-541 LLKSLLKVREHLA
+541 LLKSLLKTREHLA
-554 HSAIL
+554 HRAIL

-564 DEVSLEKIEF
+564 DEVGLEKIEF

-596 NAMGVNIKAKESAN
+596 NAMGVNIRAKESTN

-632 NNAKEVIQFLQNKG
+632 NNAKEVIQALQNKG

-672 HANLTPEDKAQIIN
+672 HANLTPEDKAQIIS

-720 KSACDILLLEENL
+720 KSACDILLLEEDL
-733 SLLRKAFDNAQKVY
+733 SLLKKAFDNAQKVY

>member
-54 STLAPVTPQD
+54 STLAPVTPQN
-64 SMSALEL
+64 SMSASMNALEL

-76 ENNKGD
+76 ENNKSD

-185 AKYASYGGASY
+185 AKYASYGS
-196 GGASYGGAS
+196 AS

-303 AKLFAN
+303 ARLFAN

-343 VVLVPSGAKIALDG
+343 VVWVPSGAKIALDG
-357 VLLNHASVDASLI
+357 VLLNNASVDASLI

-400 SADFQN
+400 SANFQN
-406 SRLSSL
+406 SRLSGL

-541 LLKSLLKVREHLA
+541 LLKSLLKTREHLA

-564 DEVSLEKIEF
+564 DEVSLETIEF
-574 FAHGLKANYHNE
+574 FAHGLKANYCNE

-632 NNAKEVIQFLQNKG
+632 NNAKEVVQALQNKG

-665 KLGISNY
+665 KLGISKY
-672 HANLTPEDKAQIIN
+672 HAHLTPEDKAQTIS
-686 SYKGVCAMIGDG
+686 SYKGVCAMVGDG

-720 KSACDILLLEENL
+720 KSACDILLLEEDL
-733 SLLRKAFDNAQKVY
+733 SLLKKAFDNAQKVY

>member
-1 MKCSHCQLEFKESEL
+1 MKCSHCQLEFKESDL
-16 FKEVINHKEL
+16 FKETINHKEL
-26 YFCCTG
+26 HFCCAG

-76 ENNKGD
+76 ENNKGEL
-82 FILNLLL
+82 ILNLLL

-103 VLERLKGVK
+103 VLERLSGVK

-121 HLQIVFDKSL
+121 HLQVVFDKSL
-131 NPKEIVQ
+131 NPKEIIQ
-138 KIESLGYGAKIYNAK
+138 KIESLGYGAKIYNAQ
-153 NYALKAQKEQRSYL
+153 NYTLKAQKEQRSYL

-185 AKYASYGGASY
+185 AKYASYGSASY
-196 GGASYGGAS
+196 GGASYGS
-205 YGGASYGAG
+205 G

-262 FGALSAFVYSIYA
+262 FGALSAFVYSLYA

-303 AKLFAN
+303 ARLFAN

-343 VVLVPSGAKIALDG
+343 VVWVPSGAKIALDG
-357 VLLNHASVDASLI
+357 VLLNNASVDASLI

-381 NDQIL
+381 NDLIL

-431 KIADIFSKAVL
+431 QIADIFSKAVL
-442 FLAFISFLLWQFGLG
+442 FLAFVSFLLWQFGLG

-530 EKIIYEEFDER
+530 EKIIHEEFDER
-541 LLKSLLKVREHLA
+541 LLKSLLKTREHLA

-559 KSLDS
+559 KTLNG
-564 DEVSLEKIEF
+564 DEVDLEKIEF
-574 FAHGLKANYHNE
+574 FAHGLKASYQNE

-596 NAMGVNIKAKESAN
+596 NAMGVDIKTKESAN

-619 TLCALFILEERLK
+619 TLYALFILEERLK
-632 NNAKEVIQFLQNKG
+632 ANAKEVIQALQNKG

-665 KLGISNY
+665 KLGISKY
-672 HANLTPEDKAQIIN
+672 HAHLTPEDKAQIIS

-720 KSACDILLLEENL
+720 KSACDILLLEEDL
-733 SLLRKAFDNAQKVY
+733 SLLEKAFDNAQKVY

>member
-1 MKCSHCQLEFKESEL
+1 MKCSHCQLEFKESDL
-16 FKEVINHKEL
+16 FKETINHKEL
-26 YFCCTG
+26 HFCCAG

-121 HLQIVFDKSL
+121 HLQIVFDRSL
-131 NPKEIVQ
+131 NPKEIIQ

-153 NYALKAQKEQRSYL
+153 NYTLKAQKEQRSYL

-185 AKYASYGGASY
+185 AKYASYGSASY
-196 GGASYGGAS
+196 GGASYGG
-205 YGGASYGAG
+205 G

-303 AKLFAN
+303 ARLFAN

-343 VVLVPSGAKIALDG
+343 VVWVPSGAKIALDG
-357 VLLNHASVDASLI
+357 VLLNNASVDASLI

-381 NDQIL
+381 NDPIL

-400 SADFQN
+400 SATFQN

-431 KIADIFSKAVL
+431 QIADIFSKAVL
-442 FLAFISFLLWQFGLG
+442 FLAFVSFLLWQFGLG

-530 EKIIYEEFDER
+530 EKIIYEEFDGR

-559 KSLDS
+559 KSLDG
-564 DEVSLEKIEF
+564 DEVDLEKIEF
-574 FAHGLKANYHNE
+574 FAHGLKANYQNE

-596 NAMGVNIKAKESAN
+596 KSMGVDLKVKESAN

-632 NNAKEVIQFLQNKG
+632 ANAKEVIQALQNKG

-665 KLGISNY
+665 KLGISKY
-672 HANLTPEDKAQIIN
+672 HAHLTPEDKAQIIS
-686 SYKGVCAMIGDG
+686 SYQGVCAMIGDG

-720 KSACDILLLEENL
+720 KSACDILLLEEDL
-733 SLLRKAFDNAQKVY
+733 SLLEKAFDNAQKVY

-776 IASLSMSASS
+776 IASLSMSGSS

-794 RLKRS
+794 RLKRT

>member
-1 MKCSHCQLEFKESEL
+1 MKCSHCQLEFKKSEL

-54 STLAPVTPQD
+54 STLAPVKPQD

-76 ENNKGD
+76 ENNRGD

-185 AKYASYGGASY
+185 AKYASYGSASY
-196 GGASYGGAS
+196 GGASYGI
-205 YGGASYGAG
+205 G

-281 TYFEASSTILTLVFG
+281 TYFEASSAILTLVFG

-303 AKLFAN
+303 ARLFAN

-357 VLLNHASVDASLI
+357 ALLNNASVDASLI

-386 GGYVNVGVPFSYQV
+386 GGYVNVGAPFSYQV
-400 SADFQN
+400 SANFQN
-406 SRLSSL
+406 SRLSGL

-574 FAHGLKANYHNE
+574 FAHGLKASYHNE

-651 LSGDNESSVKECAK
+651 LSGDNENSVKECAK

-672 HANLTPEDKAQIIN
+672 CANLTPEDKAQIIS

-720 KSACDILLLEENL
+720 KSACDILLLEEDL
-733 SLLRKAFDNAQKVY
+733 SLLKKAFDNAQKVY

-776 IASLSMSASS
+776 IASLSMSGSS

>member
-16 FKEVINHKEL
+16 FKEVIHHKEL

-76 ENNKGD
+76 ENNKSD

-103 VLERLKGVK
+103 VLERLSGVK

-121 HLQIVFDKSL
+121 HLQIVFEKSL
-131 NPKEIVQ
+131 NPKEIIQ

-185 AKYASYGGASY
+185 AKYASYGS
-196 GGASYGGAS
+196 
-205 YGGASYGAG
+205 G

-262 FGALSAFVYSIYA
+262 FGALSAFVYSVYA

-303 AKLFAN
+303 ARLFAN

-343 VVLVPSGAKIALDG
+343 VVWVPSGAKIALDG
-357 VLLNHASVDASLI
+357 VLLSNASVDASLI

-381 NDQIL
+381 NDPIL

-400 SADFQN
+400 SANFQN

-431 KIADIFSKAVL
+431 QIADIFSKAVL
-442 FLAFISFLLWQFGLG
+442 FLAFVSFLLWQFGLG

-530 EKIIYEEFDER
+530 EKIIHEEFDGR
-541 LLKSLLKVREHLA
+541 LLKSLLKTREHLA
-554 HSAIL
+554 HNAIL
-559 KSLDS
+559 KSLHG
-564 DEVSLEKIEF
+564 DEVDLEKIEF
-574 FAHGLKANYHNE
+574 FAHGLKANYQNE
-586 TLLVGSLKFL
+586 ALLVGSLKFL
-596 NAMGVNIKAKESAN
+596 KSMGVDLKVKESAN

-632 NNAKEVIQFLQNKG
+632 ANAKEVIQALQNKG

-665 KLGISNY
+665 KLGISKY
-672 HANLTPEDKAQIIN
+672 HANLTPEDKAQIIS
-686 SYKGVCAMIGDG
+686 SYQGVCAMVGDG

-720 KSACDILLLEENL
+720 KSACDILLLEEDL
-733 SLLRKAFDNAQKVY
+733 SLLEKAFHNAQKVY
-747 QVVLQNIVLSLIYN
+747 QVVLQNIVLSLLYN

>member
-16 FKEVINHKEL
+16 FKETINHKEL
-26 YFCCTG
+26 HFCCTG

-64 SMSALEL
+64 PMNILEL

-76 ENNKGD
+76 ENNKGEL
-82 FILNLLL
+82 ILNLLL

-121 HLQIVFDKSL
+121 HLQIVFEKSL
-131 NPKEIVQ
+131 NPKEIIQ
-138 KIESLGYGAKIYNAK
+138 KIESLGYGSKIYNAK

-185 AKYASYGGASY
+185 AKYASYGSASY
-196 GGASYGGAS
+196 GGAGYGS
-205 YGGASYGAG
+205 G

-262 FGALSAFVYSIYA
+262 FGALSAFVYSLYA

-303 AKLFAN
+303 ARLFAN

-322 VIVVENGKQI
+322 VIIVEKDKQI

-343 VVLVPSGAKIALDG
+343 VVWVPSGAKIALDG
-357 VLLNHASVDASLI
+357 VLLSNASVDASLI

-381 NDQIL
+381 NDPIL

-400 SADFQN
+400 SANFQN
-406 SRLSSL
+406 SRLSGL

-457 GNFEKALMV
+457 GSFEKALMV

-507 LAKVKKIFIDK
+507 LAKVEKIFIDK

-530 EKIIYEEFDER
+530 EKIIYKEFDGR

-554 HSAIL
+554 HNAIL
-559 KSLDS
+559 KTLDS
-564 DEVSLEKIEF
+564 DEVNLEKIEF
-574 FAHGLKANYHNE
+574 FAHGLKANYQNE

-596 NAMGVNIKAKESAN
+596 NAMGVDLKVKESAN

-632 NNAKEVIQFLQNKG
+632 ANAKEVIQALQNQG

-665 KLGISNY
+665 KLGISKY
-672 HANLTPEDKAQIIN
+672 HAHLTPEDKAQIIS

-720 KSACDILLLEENL
+720 KSACDILLLEEDL
-733 SLLRKAFDNAQKVY
+733 SLLEKAFHNAQKVY

>member
-26 YFCCTG
+26 HFCCTG

-76 ENNKGD
+76 ENNKSD

-131 NPKEIVQ
+131 NPKEIIQ
-138 KIESLGYGAKIYNAK
+138 KIESLGYGAKIYNAQ
-153 NYALKAQKEQRSYL
+153 NYTLKAQKEQRSYL

-185 AKYASYGGASY
+185 AKYASYGSASY
-196 GGASYGGAS
+196 GGASYG
-205 YGGASYGAG
+205 G

-262 FGALSAFVYSIYA
+262 FGALSAFVYSLYA

-303 AKLFAN
+303 ARLFAN

-322 VIVVENGKQI
+322 VIVVEKDKQI

-343 VVLVPSGAKIALDG
+343 VVWVPSGAKIALDG
-357 VLLNHASVDASLI
+357 VLLSNASVDASLI

-381 NDQIL
+381 NDPIL

-400 SADFQN
+400 SATFQN

-442 FLAFISFLLWQFGLG
+442 FLAFVSFLLWQFGLG

-530 EKIIYEEFDER
+530 EKIIYEKFDGR
-541 LLKSLLKVREHLA
+541 LLKSLLKTKEHLA

-559 KSLDS
+559 KTLNG
-564 DEVSLEKIEF
+564 DEVDLEKIEF
-574 FAHGLKANYHNE
+574 FAHGLKASYQNQ

-596 NAMGVNIKAKESAN
+596 NAMGVNIKTKESAN

-632 NNAKEVIQFLQNKG
+632 ANAKEVIQALQNQG

-665 KLGISNY
+665 KLGISKY
-672 HANLTPEDKAQIIN
+672 HAHLTPEDKAQIVS

-720 KSACDILLLEENL
+720 KSACDILLLEEDL
-733 SLLRKAFDNAQKVY
+733 SLLEEAFHNAQKVY

>member
-54 STLAPVTPQD
+54 SVLAPVTPQD

-131 NPKEIVQ
+131 SPKEIVQ

-185 AKYASYGGASY
+185 AKYASYGI
-196 GGASYGGAS
+196 
-205 YGGASYGAG
+205 G

-296 SKFLELK
+296 SKLLELK
-303 AKLFAN
+303 ARLFAN

-322 VIVVENGKQI
+322 VIVVEKDKQI

-343 VVLVPSGAKIALDG
+343 VVWVPSGAKIALDG
-357 VLLNHASVDASLI
+357 VLLNNASVDASLI

-381 NDQIL
+381 NDPIL

-400 SADFQN
+400 SATFQN

-442 FLAFISFLLWQFGLG
+442 FLAFVSFLLWQFGLG
-457 GNFEKALMV
+457 SNFEKALMV

-530 EKIIYEEFDER
+530 EKIIYKEFDER
-541 LLKSLLKVREHLA
+541 LLKSLLKTREHLA
-554 HSAIL
+554 HNAIL
-559 KSLDS
+559 KSLHG
-564 DEVSLEKIEF
+564 DEVNLEKIEF
-574 FAHGLKANYHNE
+574 FAHGLKANYQNE

-596 NAMGVNIKAKESAN
+596 NAMGVNIRAKESAN

-632 NNAKEVIQFLQNKG
+632 NNAKEVIQALQNQG

-665 KLGISNY
+665 KLGISKY
-672 HANLTPEDKAQIIN
+672 HAHLTPEDKAQTIS
-686 SYKGVCAMIGDG
+686 SYNGVCAMIGDG

-720 KSACDILLLEENL
+720 KSACDILLLEEDL
-733 SLLRKAFDNAQKVY
+733 SLLEKAFHNAQKVY

>member
-1 MKCSHCQLEFKESEL
+1 MKCSHCQLEFKESDL
-16 FKEVINHKEL
+16 FKETINHKEL
-26 YFCCTG
+26 HFCCAG

-54 STLAPVTPQD
+54 STLAPVTLQD

-76 ENNKGD
+76 ENNKGEL
-82 FILNLLL
+82 ILNLLL

-103 VLERLKGVK
+103 VLERLSGVK

-131 NPKEIVQ
+131 NPKEIIQ
-138 KIESLGYGAKIYNAK
+138 KIESLGYGAKIYNAQ
-153 NYALKAQKEQRSYL
+153 NYTLKAQKEQRSYL

-185 AKYASYGGASY
+185 AKYASYGSASY
-196 GGASYGGAS
+196 GVASYGS
-205 YGGASYGAG
+205 G

-303 AKLFAN
+303 ARLFAN

-343 VVLVPSGAKIALDG
+343 VVWVPSGAKIALDG
-357 VLLNHASVDASLI
+357 VLLNSASVDASLI

-381 NDQIL
+381 NDPIL

-400 SADFQN
+400 SANFQN

-431 KIADIFSKAVL
+431 QIADIFSKAVL
-442 FLAFISFLLWQFGLG
+442 FLAFVSFLLWQFGLG

-530 EKIIYEEFDER
+530 EKIIHKEFDER
-541 LLKSLLKVREHLA
+541 LLKSLLKTREHLA

-559 KSLDS
+559 KTLDS
-564 DEVSLEKIEF
+564 DEVDLEKIEF
-574 FAHGLKANYHNE
+574 FAHGLKANYQNE

-596 NAMGVNIKAKESAN
+596 KSMGVDLKVKESAN

-632 NNAKEVIQFLQNKG
+632 ANAKEVIQALQNKG

-665 KLGISNY
+665 KLGISKY
-672 HANLTPEDKAQIIN
+672 HAHLTPEDKAQIIS
-686 SYKGVCAMIGDG
+686 SYKGVCAMVGDG

-720 KSACDILLLEENL
+720 KSACDILLLEEDL
-733 SLLRKAFDNAQKVY
+733 SLLEKAFHNAQKVY

-776 IASLSMSASS
+776 IASLSMSGSS